1 MSKPD
6 QVVDEP
12 VGMTGL
18 IPASAPVSAS
28 LALQQA
34 LQLPM
39 KATPYSASVMRQ
51 NPTAFVFL
59 IDQSGS
65 MAEPTHY
72 RGQTCSKAEA
82 VAQIVNQTLLELLLR
97 SQKGDEIRHYYDVA
111 LIGYGGAATANL
123 LWTGPWANRP
133 FLSPAELVQATTR
146 EEESVVERTI
156 RDRVIRTTEK
166 RPIWL
171 EPVANYKTPMKSAL
185 VLAESLLQTWLQTH
199 AGKDVYPPT
208 VINITDGVATDAT
221 HEELLD
227 CGDRIRQLHTID
239 GHVLL
244 MNIHLSD
251 EAGKSIQFPAHIR
264 DLGDDPQARLLYDLS
279 SEMPASYHSDIAG
292 LFGLDQ
298 RSRYVGMCSNTDM
311 DALVKFMNIGTPT
324 QNNTAFVANFRANG

>member
-1 MSKPD
+1 MNL
-6 QVVDEP
+6 VP
-12 VGMTGL
+12 VT
-18 IPASAPVSAS
+18 PSPSAS

-34 LQLPM
+34 LKQPM
-39 KATPYSASVMRQ
+39 KATPYTASIMRQ

-65 MAEPTHY
+65 MSEPTHY
-72 RGQTCSKAEA
+72 RGLACSKAEA

-97 SQKGDEIRHYYDVA
+97 SQKGDEIRHYYDVS
-111 LIGYGGAATANL
+111 LIGYGGAEHANL
-123 LWTGPWANRP
+123 LWTGAWANQP
-133 FLSPAELVQATTR
+133 FLSPAELLRATVR
-146 EEESVVERTI
+146 EEESVVERRI

-171 EPVANYKTPMKSAL
+171 EPVARYKTPMKSAL
-185 VLAESLLQTWLQTH
+185 LLAESLLQTWVATQ

-221 HEELLD
+221 ADELLD
-227 CGDRIRQLHTID
+227 CADRIRQLHTLD
-239 GHVLL
+239 GPILL

-251 EAGKSIQFPAHIR
+251 ETGKSVQFPGHVR
-264 DLGDDPQARLLYDLS
+264 DLADDPQARLLYDLS
-279 SEMPASYHSDIAG
+279 SEMPASYHADIAG

-298 RSRYVGMCSNTDM
+298 RARYVGMCSNTDM

-324 QNNTAFVANFRANG
+324 QQNGAFAVNFRADR

>member
-1 MSKPD
+1 MPD
-6 QVVDEP
+6 
-12 VGMTGL
+12 L
-18 IPASAPVSAS
+18 IPAPTPPPAS

-34 LQLPM
+34 LQLPL
-39 KATPYSASVMRQ
+39 KATPYSASIMRQ

-65 MAEPTHY
+65 MGEPTHY
-72 RGQTCSKAEA
+72 RGQPCSKAEA

-111 LIGYGGAATANL
+111 LIGYGGAATANV
-123 LWTGPWANRP
+123 LWPSTWANQP

-146 EEESVVERTI
+146 EEESVVERRI
-156 RDRVIRTTEK
+156 RDRVIRTVDK

-171 EPVANYKTPMKSAL
+171 EPVARYKTPMKSAL
-185 VLAESLLQTWLQTH
+185 LLAESLLQTWVAAQ

-221 HEELLD
+221 HDELLD
-227 CGDRIRQLHTID
+227 CADRIRQLHTID

-251 EAGKSIQFPAHIR
+251 ETGKSVQFPGHVR

-279 SEMPASYHSDIAG
+279 SEMPASYHADIAG

-298 RSRYVGMCSNTDM
+298 RPRYVGMCSNTDM

-324 QNNTAFVANFRANG
+324 QHNQAFAVNLRTDG